1 MQYLTIAAA
10 ADALSVS
17 PDTIRRML
25 PELGAVDVNRGR
37 GKNRMIRI
45 PVEAL
50 EAFLGDRRI
59 LPKAETAKQPPKA
72 DWHISRRR

>member
-1 MQYLTIAAA
+1 MQYLTIQET

-25 PELGAVDVNRGR
+25 AKLGAVDLNRGR
-37 GKNRMIRI
+37 GKNRIIRI

-50 EAFLGDRRI
+50 EAFLGERRI
-59 LPKAETAKQPPKA
+59 LPPAGTKQPPKA
-72 DWHISRRR
+72 DWHLPRRR